1 MAKWREDTIT
11 VNHKE
16 IPVKLGVMNQVDL
29 LFYPENPRLYSIV
42 CIDDSEPGQEEI
54 QKRLAAMDHVKQLI
68 QSIKANGGITDPLLV
83 KDGENIVI
91 EGNSRLAAYR
101 VLAREDP
108 AKWSMVKCKILPTD
122 IDDSD
127 IFAILGEYHIIGRK
141 DWAPYE
147 QAGYLYRRHKN
158 QNIGID
164 TIAEELGIT
173 KRKINH
179 LISVYDFMLT
189 HKENDPSR
197 WSYYDEYLKNQK
209 VKIVR
214 KENPKLDKVVVKK
227 IKSGEIEKAVEVRAK
242 LPKIVS
248 VNKKT
253 LNNFVEGK
261 VDFNDSYERAATQG
275 IENHSLQKLNRF
287 REWLYDS
294 GLKKHMEEMP
304 ENQRNK
310 CEYELKKI
318 QQFLKKIL

>member
-1 MAKWREDTIT
+1 MKEWTNDTIT

-42 CIDDSEPGQEEI
+42 CVDDSEPGQEEI
-54 QKRLAAMDHVKQLI
+54 QKRLSSMDHVKQLI

-83 KDGENIVI
+83 KDKENIVI

-108 AKWSMVKCKILPTD
+108 AKWSMVKCKLLPHN

-158 QNIGID
+158 QNVAVD
-164 TIAEELGIT
+164 HIAEELGIS

-179 LISVYDFMLT
+179 LIAVYDFMVT
-189 HKENDPSR
+189 HKENDPNR

-209 VKIVR
+209 VR
-214 KENPKLDKVVVKK
+214 AARADCPQLDKVVVKK
-227 IKSGEIEKAVEVRAK
+227 IKAGEIEKAVEVRDK

-248 VNKKT
+248 VNQKT
-253 LNNFVEGK
+253 FNNFLQCK
-261 VDFNDSYERAATQG
+261 VDFNDSYERAASQG
-275 IENHSLQKLNRF
+275 VENHSLQKLNRF

-294 GLKKHMEEMP
+294 DLRKHMKEMP
-304 ENQRNK
+304 PNQQSK
-310 CEYELKKI
+310 CEFELKKI
-318 QQFLKKIL
+318 MQYLKHL